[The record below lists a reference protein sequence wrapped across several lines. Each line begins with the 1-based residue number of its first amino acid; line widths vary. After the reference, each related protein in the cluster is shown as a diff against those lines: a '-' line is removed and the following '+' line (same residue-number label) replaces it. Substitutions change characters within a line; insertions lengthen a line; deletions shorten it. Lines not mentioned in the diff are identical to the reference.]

1 MKQFKRFILLVLCI
15 GCFSSTL
22 LVSAGSNSRTI
33 YNSQKTVK
41 AYSKASYSKATI
53 KDHLKISAEI
63 NGGCDASKIGASNS
77 AYYKYKDKIFEYNEQ
92 GDDVTA
98 INAKLIDNAGVLSSV
113 MNELYLAG
121 ANILAVNQSIPVNN
135 IADVSITVRLSQ
147 TDVSTEDL
155 ISKIKNIGGVKSAE
169 IV

>member
-1 MKQFKRFILLVLCI
+1 MGKVKYLLVDMSILPEI
-15 GCFSSTL
+15 YAKVVEANGYLQSGEAT
-22 LVSAGSNSRTI
+22 SASQAAKMAGISR
-33 YNSQKTVK
+33 
-41 AYSKASYSKATI
+41 
-53 KDHLKISAEI
+53 
-63 NGGCDASKIGASNS
+63 S

-92 GDDVTA
+92 GDNVTA

-155 ISKIKNIGGVKSAE
+155 ISNIKNIGGVKSAE

>member
-1 MKQFKRFILLVLCI
+1 MGKVKYLLVDMSILPEI
-15 GCFSSTL
+15 YAKVVEANGYLQSGEAT
-22 LVSAGSNSRTI
+22 SASQAAKMAGISR
-33 YNSQKTVK
+33 
-41 AYSKASYSKATI
+41 
-53 KDHLKISAEI
+53 
-63 NGGCDASKIGASNS
+63 S

-147 TDVSTEDL
+147 TDVSTGFN
-155 ISKIKNIGGVKSAE
+155 IKD
-169 IV
+169 

>member
-1 MKQFKRFILLVLCI
+1 MGKVKYLLVDMSILPEI
-15 GCFSSTL
+15 YAKVVEANGYLQSGEAT
-22 LVSAGSNSRTI
+22 SASQAAKMAGISR
-33 YNSQKTVK
+33 
-41 AYSKASYSKATI
+41 
-53 KDHLKISAEI
+53 
-63 NGGCDASKIGASNS
+63 S

-155 ISKIKNIGGVKSAE
+155 MSKIKNIGGVKSAE

>member
-1 MKQFKRFILLVLCI
+1 MGKVKYLLVDMSILPEI
-15 GCFSSTL
+15 YAKVVEANGYLQSGEAT
-22 LVSAGSNSRTI
+22 SASQAAKMAGISR
-33 YNSQKTVK
+33 
-41 AYSKASYSKATI
+41 
-53 KDHLKISAEI
+53 
-63 NGGCDASKIGASNS
+63 S
-77 AYYKYKDKIFEYNEQ
+77 AYYKYKDRIFEYNEQ

>member
-1 MKQFKRFILLVLCI
+1 MGKVKYLLVDMSILPEI
-15 GCFSSTL
+15 YAKVVEANGYLQSGEAT
-22 LVSAGSNSRTI
+22 SASQAAKMAGISR
-33 YNSQKTVK
+33 
-41 AYSKASYSKATI
+41 
-53 KDHLKISAEI
+53 
-63 NGGCDASKIGASNS
+63 S

-113 MNELYLAG
+113 MNELYLVG

>member
-1 MKQFKRFILLVLCI
+1 MGKVKYLLVDMSILPEI
-15 GCFSSTL
+15 YAKVVEANGYLQSGEAT
-22 LVSAGSNSRTI
+22 SASQAAKMAGISR
-33 YNSQKTVK
+33 
-41 AYSKASYSKATI
+41 
-53 KDHLKISAEI
+53 
-63 NGGCDASKIGASNS
+63 S

-147 TDVSTEDL
+147 TDVSTDDL